1 MYNARIEAFRA
12 EETLSGFQAMT
23 PASADLK
30 RFCRKQVAEMIQRAG
45 VEFGIDGAPIAIDET
60 RLAVDGYP
68 NIWEA
73 IRAGVV
79 PDLDRF
85 WNLLRDT
92 YEADGPEKAEQQMA
106 ATLVRAFGLAS
117 SSAVRRSTAFVRLK
131 LIAISE
137 TVSDASLPSR
147 QLHFGSLEPVSQA
160 FAALAVFARRNGHA
174 VLASCLAQFHPADV
188 FESQQRRTFPGLD
201 VIQYNEYWELRFAT
215 PVADTLLAFVQRHV
229 GISPQSA

>member
-1 MYNARIEAFRA
+1 MYNARIEAFHAREKLAGAQAFAPAPA
-12 EETLSGFQAMT
+12 E
-23 PASADLK
+23 LK
-30 RFCRKQVAEMIQRAG
+30 RFCRKQVAEIIQRAA
-45 VEFGIDGAPIAIDET
+45 GIDGAPIAIDET
-60 RLAVDGYP
+60 RMSIDGYP

-73 IRAGVV
+73 IRAGFV

-85 WNLLRDT
+85 WNLLRET
-92 YEADGPEKAEQQMA
+92 YEADGPAKAERQTA
-106 ATLVRAFGLAS
+106 ATLFHAFGLAS

-137 TVSDASLPSR
+137 MVSDTSRPSR
-147 QLHFGSLEPVSQA
+147 QLHFGSLQPVSQA
-160 FAALAVFARRNGHA
+160 FAALVVFARRNGHV

-215 PVADTLLAFVQRHV
+215 PVADTLLAFVRRHTV
-229 GISPQSA
+229 ISPQSA

>member
-12 EETLSGFQAMT
+12 GETLAGAEAIA
-23 PASADLK
+23 PAPAELK
-30 RFCRKQVAEMIQRAG
+30 RFCRKQVVEIIQRAG
-45 VEFGIDGAPIAIDET
+45 VEFGIHGAPIAIDET
-60 RLAVDGYP
+60 RMPVGGYP

-92 YEADGPEKAEQQMA
+92 YEADGPAKAERQTA
-106 ATLVRAFGLAS
+106 ATLFRAFGLGS
-117 SSAVRRSTAFVRLK
+117 SSAVRRSAAFVRLK
-131 LIAISE
+131 LIAVSE
-137 TVSDASLPSR
+137 TVSDDSRPSR
-147 QLHFGSLEPVSQA
+147 QLHFGSLEPVTQA
-160 FAALAVFARRNGHA
+160 FAALAVFARRNGHG
-174 VLASCLAQFHPADV
+174 VLATCLAQFHPADV

-201 VIQYNEYWELRFAT
+201 VVQYNEYWELRFAT
-215 PVADTLLAFVQRHV
+215 PVADTLLVFVQRHA

>member
-1 MYNARIEAFRA
+1 MYNSRIEAFRA
-12 EETLSGFQAMT
+12 GETLAGAQALA
-23 PASADLK
+23 PASAELK
-30 RFCRKQVAEMIQRAG
+30 RFCRKQVAELIQRAG
-45 VEFGIDGAPIAIDET
+45 VEFGIEGAPIAIDET
-60 RLAVDGYP
+60 RLPIDGYP

-85 WNLLRDT
+85 WNLLRET
-92 YEADGPEKAEQQMA
+92 YETDGPAKAERQTA

-137 TVSDASLPSR
+137 TVSDASRPSR
-147 QLHFGSLEPVSQA
+147 QLHFGSLEPVTQA

-215 PVADTLLAFVQRHV
+215 PVADTLLAFVQRHA

>member
-117 SSAVRRSTAFVRLK
+117 SSAVRRSTVFVRLK

-137 TVSDASLPSR
+137 TVSDASRPSR
-147 QLHFGSLEPVSQA
+147 QLHFGSLEPVTQA

>member
-1 MYNARIEAFRA
+1 MYNARIEAFCA
-12 EETLSGFQAMT
+12 LETLAGAQAMA
-23 PASADLK
+23 PASAELK
-30 RFCRKQVAEMIQRAG
+30 RFCRKQVAEIIQRAG
-45 VEFGIDGAPIAIDET
+45 VEFGIDGASVAIDET
-60 RLAVDGYP
+60 RIPIDGYP

-85 WNLLRDT
+85 WNLLRET
-92 YEADGPEKAEQQMA
+92 YEADGPAKAEWQT
-106 ATLVRAFGLAS
+106 ATTLLRAFGLAS

-137 TVSDASLPSR
+137 TVSDASRPSR

-201 VIQYNEYWELRFAT
+201 VIQYNDYWELRFAT
-215 PVADTLLAFVQRHV
+215 PLADTLLAFVQRHV
-229 GISPQSA
+229 GIAPQFA